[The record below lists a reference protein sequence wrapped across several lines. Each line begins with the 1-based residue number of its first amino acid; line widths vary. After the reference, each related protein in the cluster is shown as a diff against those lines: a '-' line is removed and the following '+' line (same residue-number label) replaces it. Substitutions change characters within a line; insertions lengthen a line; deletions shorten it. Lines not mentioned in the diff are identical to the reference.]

1 MLKPWHCSDDARLQA
16 RGCVSSPCS
25 GTAMASRPWAT
36 FRRAQRSCNGDIG
49 GSVATQ
55 GGWRQLHGY
64 HPPDG
69 GGRAGRQGE
78 QQQRVL
84 VRIIVFYDG
93 KPITNAY
100 TPLFYDSLHCF
111 MAERR
116 LVVKQTT
123 MCHGFCLI
131 LWKNCEKGR
140 FLRRLIE
147 FSAVCV
153 MVFMVMILIYSD

>member
-1 MLKPWHCSDDARLQA
+1 MAVVGNGTPQPPR
-16 RGCVSSPCS
+16 PCS
-25 GTAMASRPWAT
+25 SHGTAVTTRDYKPAAAFP
-36 FRRAQRSCNGDIG
+36 RRAVVPPWQVDLGQPSCGRNG
-49 GSVATQ
+49 VATATSAAASPLRAA
-55 GGWRQLHGY
+55 GGNSTAKAGL

-123 MCHGFCLI
+123 IRHGFC
-131 LWKNCEKGR
+131 GR
-140 FLRRLIE
+140 IVKKVDFCL
-147 FSAVCV
+147 V
-153 MVFMVMILIYSD
+153 